1 MSALRNCPVCAA
13 PVQRSDYCC
22 RECGHVLQ
30 EVVQLEL
37 AFGSR
42 REIQDQFGRFP
53 SLESLF
59 VPSAQAVPEG
69 TLVELRL
76 VLPEPWG
83 IMVVPARVMAMAPT
97 PSTPATPYRLH
108 LKATKVELDKQARL
122 RNLVAGEA
130 PPEAPKAEAASRS
143 YAEPPLVPPP
153 AMRPAPP
160 RPPTFPPEPEAS
172 AQEDLPIVYRTW
184 PAPLV
189 TPTPTPP
196 PPPIGTPKLPIAIVP
211 PVVAAPVRPPPP
223 VVAAAVSEEL
233 DLDIEEL
240 LRPLARSPELPSLG
254 EAEAEELEGP
264 TPWEVRERPPEQV
277 SALLTDFV
285 MRFTR
290 AVSKASYYET
300 GHQAAREAK
309 AGLFDSFRQLIEG
322 CPEVT
327 LLNQSS
333 DLKRSML
340 VYGVFDEPTDLE
352 RVLMRGQADV
362 FVPKLVSWFEGRGF
376 LSLSFK
382 RPLEYDE
389 FYRFV
394 DLLAAPVHAARGE
407 QKDFLAAL
415 GAQRIRNI
423 SVVFQDDLVSRRK
436 LSWRVAVALSRL
448 KKDLSILPLFE
459 GRSSEQLSEVRLQVF
474 RDVIRPLR
482 HGPMIRELL
491 LNCDLV
497 ASEVPDLDQEDLELL
512 VQEAIRPEALPELL
526 MGFAQDVL
534 ATLGAGETSGGHQ
547 ARITRNLAR
556 RLARSGH
563 AGKEAVFRQLYDY
576 GLLKLEELP
585 ATLRDKVLIEQ
596 KVARFLEVAPAH
608 LDAFD
613 RTSTPDLYQKHLD
626 FFQLVFAELLGRF
639 ELDIVVR
646 IALLVSKH
654 RAAADPFPGRSVL
667 AGAWVTSL
675 PATPAGSEVI
685 WQLMST
691 DKVRRESLFTL
702 CSVLG
707 DGGVPLL
714 FKALCECP
722 SRSVRQE
729 ICDLLEELK
738 EPTRPFLAAELDK
751 RNLPWYFQR
760 NLLNL
765 LGRVGGDSA
774 RGLVERFLGDRHP
787 RVRLEAILAAGTL
800 DPAGA
805 EAVLLWALDDPDPD
819 IRRVSLRQLVQRR
832 SSAPALFEHV
842 RVLLQDLESLD
853 DEARQAC
860 GLLATYQAG
869 EGHERA
875 VEVLLEL
882 LQEDT
887 KRGLWARLTAKDSE
901 AADALKQAACQ
912 ALGRLRAKRAVPVLE
927 RLSEGRHKSLR
938 QAATQ
943 ALRAIQAG

>member
-13 PVQRSDYCC
+13 VVQRSDYCC

-30 EVVQLEL
+30 EVVQIDL
-37 AFGSR
+37 AFANR
-42 REIQDQFGRFP
+42 RDVQEQFGRFP
-53 SLESLF
+53 SLEGLF

-76 VLPEPWG
+76 VLPDPWG

-122 RNLVAGEA
+122 RSLVAGEA
-130 PPEAPKAEAASRS
+130 PPDTTRPAVPAPPRS
-143 YAEPPLVPPP
+143 YSAPPLVPPP
-153 AMRPAPP
+153 QPRASAPP
-160 RPPTFPPEPEAS
+160 SPGAGPPAAEDEPPILFRP
-172 AQEDLPIVYRTW
+172 W

-189 TPTPTPP
+189 SPGESGLAAPASEPP
-196 PPPIGTPKLPIAIVP
+196 PSRPSPPPAA
-211 PVVAAPVRPPPP
+211 VAASASAP
-223 VVAAAVSEEL
+223 ANEEV

-240 LRPLARSPELPSLG
+240 LRPLVR
-254 EAEAEELEGP
+254 AEEPALPADALEEAAGSA
-264 TPWEVRERPPEQV
+264 PWEVRERPADQV

-290 AVSKASYYET
+290 AVTKVSYYET

-309 AGLFDSFRQLIEG
+309 AGIFDAFRQVTEG
-322 CPEVT
+322 CPELT
-327 LLNQSS
+327 LLNQSTEV
-333 DLKRSML
+333 KRSML

-362 FVPKLVSWFEGRGF
+362 FVPKLVSWFEGRSL
-376 LSLSFK
+376 LSISFK
-382 RPLEYDE
+382 RSMEYDE

-394 DLLAAPVHAARGE
+394 DLLAAPVHVARGE

-415 GAQRIRNI
+415 AAQRIRNI
-423 SVVFQDDLVSRRK
+423 SVVFQDDLLSPRK

-448 KKDLSILPLFE
+448 KKDLAVLPLFE
-459 GRSSEQLSEVRLQVF
+459 GRSSQALREVRLQVF

-497 ASEVPDLDQEDLELL
+497 ASVVTDLDQEALELL
-512 VQEAIRPEALPELL
+512 VQEAIRPEALPEL
-526 MGFAQDVL
+526 MRGFAEDVL
-534 ATLGAGETSGGHQ
+534 ATLGDGEAAGGGHQ

-556 RLARSGH
+556 RLARSPDV
-563 AGKEAVFRQLYDY
+563 GKDAIFRQLYDSQ
-576 GLLKLEELP
+576 LLKLDELP
-585 ATLRDKVLIEQ
+585 AALQDKVRIEQ
-596 KVARFLEVAPAH
+596 KVARFLEVAASH

-613 RTSTPDLYQKHLD
+613 RTATGDLYQKHLD
-626 FFQLVFAELLGRF
+626 FFELIYPELLGRF
-639 ELDIVVR
+639 ELDVVVR

-654 RAAADPFPGRSVL
+654 RVAPDPFPGR
-667 AGAWVTSL
+667 AARAAAWL
-675 PATPAGSEVI
+675 HGLHATPAGSEII

-702 CSVLG
+702 CGVLG

-722 SRSVRQE
+722 TRSVRQE

-738 EPTRPFLAAELDK
+738 EPTRPFLEAELDK
-751 RNLPWYFQR
+751 PNLPWYFQR

-765 LGRVGGDSA
+765 VGRVGGESA

-787 RVRLEAILAAGTL
+787 RVRLEAILAACVL
-800 DPAGA
+800 DPVGA
-805 EAVLLWALDDPDPD
+805 EGVLLWALDDPDPD

-832 SSAPALFEHV
+832 SAAPALFDHV
-842 RVLLQDLESLD
+842 RALLRDLESLD

-869 EGHERA
+869 EGHDRA
-875 VEVLLEL
+875 VDVLLEL
-882 LQEDT
+882 LQEDA

-912 ALGRLRAKRAVPVLE
+912 ALGRLRARKAVPLLE
-927 RLSEGRHKSLR
+927 RLSEGRQKSLR

-943 ALRAIQAG
+943 ALRQIQTPPGS

>member
-13 PVQRSDYCC
+13 VVQRSDYCC

-37 AFGSR
+37 AFASR

-53 SLESLF
+53 SLEGLF

-76 VLPEPWG
+76 LLPDPWG

-122 RNLVAGEA
+122 RSLVAGEV
-130 PPEAPKAEAASRS
+130 PFEAPKGGAGAASTAPSRS
-143 YAEPPLVPPP
+143 YSAPPLVPPP
-153 AMRPAPP
+153 QPRAAPSRPSDSPP
-160 RPPTFPPEPEAS
+160 PPAAEDEA
-172 AQEDLPIVYRTW
+172 PIVYRTW

-189 TPTPTPP
+189 TPAESTLTPVPSEPP
-196 PPPIGTPKLPIAIVP
+196 PPPPRPAP
-211 PVVAAPVRPPPP
+211 PPAPVS
-223 VVAAAVSEEL
+223 AAVSAGEEL

-240 LRPLARSPELPSLG
+240 LRPLVRAEEPELPAGAG
-254 EAEAEELEGP
+254 EPEGP
-264 TPWEVRERPPEQV
+264 ALWEVRERPAEQV

-309 AGLFDSFRQLIEG
+309 AGLFDAFRQLTEG
-322 CPEVT
+322 CPELT
-327 LLNQSS
+327 LLNQSN
-333 DLKRSML
+333 DVKRSML

-362 FVPKLVSWFEGRGF
+362 FVPKLVSWFEGRSL
-376 LSLSFK
+376 LSISFK
-382 RPLEYDE
+382 RSLEYDE

-415 GAQRIRNI
+415 AAQRIRNI
-423 SVVFQDDLVSRRK
+423 SVVFQDDLLSRRK

-448 KKDLSILPLFE
+448 KKDLSVLPLFE
-459 GRSSEQLSEVRLQVF
+459 GRSSEALREVRLQVF
-474 RDVIRPLR
+474 SDVIRPLR

-497 ASEVPDLDQEDLELL
+497 ASEVTDLDQEDLELL
-512 VQEAIRPEALPELL
+512 VQEAVRPEALPELL
-526 MGFAQDVL
+526 SGFAEDVL
-534 ATLGAGETSGGHQ
+534 ATMGEGGPAAGGHQ

-556 RLARSGH
+556 RLARSPD
-563 AGKEAVFRQLYDY
+563 AGKDAIFRQLYDY
-576 GLLKLEELP
+576 QLLKLEELP
-585 ATLRDKVLIEQ
+585 AALQDKVRIEQ
-596 KVARFLEVAPAH
+596 KVARFLEVAAAH
-608 LDAFD
+608 LETFD
-613 RTSTPDLYQKHLD
+613 RTASADLYQKHLD
-626 FFQLVFAELLGRF
+626 FFELIYPELLARF
-639 ELDIVVR
+639 ELDVVVR

-654 RAAADPFPGRSVL
+654 RVAPDPFPGRAAL
-667 AGAWVTSL
+667 AAAWL
-675 PATPAGSEVI
+675 HGLHATPAGSEII

-702 CSVLG
+702 CGVLG

-722 SRSVRQE
+722 TRSVRQE

-765 LGRVGGDSA
+765 VGRVGGEQA

-787 RVRLEAILAAGTL
+787 RVRLEAILAACTL
-800 DPAGA
+800 DPVGA
-805 EAVLLWALDDPDPD
+805 EGILLWALDDPDPD
-819 IRRVSLRQLVQRR
+819 IRRVSLRQLVQRK
-832 SSAPALFEHV
+832 SAAPALFDHV
-842 RVLLQDLESLD
+842 RVQLRDLESLD

-860 GLLATYQAG
+860 GLLASYTAG
-869 EGHERA
+869 EGHDRA
-875 VEVLLEL
+875 VDVLLEL

-912 ALGRLRAKRAVPVLE
+912 ALGRLRARKAVPLLE

-938 QAATQ
+938 TAASQ
-943 ALRAIQAG
+943 ALRLIQTG